1 MKVPLRD
8 FTRNA
13 KFGKEAIFKPS
24 IWNESLYREG
34 KDNGVRII
42 NFATTKIWL

>member
-1 MKVPLRD
+1 MKVPLGD

-13 KFGKEAIFKPS
+13 KFGKEAIFKP
-24 IWNESLYREG
+24 IWNESLYRES

>member
-1 MKVPLRD
+1 MKVPLGD

-13 KFGKEAIFKPS
+13 KFWKEAIFKP
-24 IWNESLYREG
+24 IWNESLYHES

-42 NFATTKIWL
+42 NFAITKIWL